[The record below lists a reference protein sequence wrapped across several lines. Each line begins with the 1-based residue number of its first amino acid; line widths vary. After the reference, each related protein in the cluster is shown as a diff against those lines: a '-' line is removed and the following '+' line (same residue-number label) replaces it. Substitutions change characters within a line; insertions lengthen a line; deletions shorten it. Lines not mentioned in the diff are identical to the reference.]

1 MAEFIPSTAATQLN
15 FGSNSG
21 GTMTTVK
28 ARLTIKRLHPLFVGE
43 VTGIDLTQPIP
54 REDFRTI
61 WDAFNEHQILVF
73 RDQAF
78 DDESQIAFSRNFG
91 ELETMIAHPGNDWN
105 PGHIS
110 VMTNLGKDGNLLP
123 LDHPA
128 MIHRERNEAWHS
140 DSSFK
145 PVAALA
151 SLLAARIVPP
161 VGGNTEFASARAAYE
176 ALSAERKA
184 GLEGLTAVHR
194 ITHPDMN
201 VDDDKGYDEDAKQRH
216 TVTHPLI
223 RTNPVNGRKALYV
236 GSHAQ
241 EIVGMPLKEGRKILD
256 ELTAFCTQPQF
267 VYSHHWRDGDAV
279 MWDNRCTLHRA
290 TSFDKTRYK
299 RKLHRTTIAGKSPDS
314 AFARM
319 PEPRVA

>member
-1 MAEFIPSTAATQLN
+1 MDTLAT
-15 FGSNSG
+15 
-21 GTMTTVK
+21 
-28 ARLTIKRLHPLFVGE
+28 RLTIKRLHPLFVAE
-43 VTGIDLTQPIP
+43 VTGIDLTRPIP
-54 REDFRTI
+54 RDAFRTL
-61 WDAFNEHQILVF
+61 WEAFNEHQVLVF

-110 VMTNLGKDGNLLP
+110 VMTNLGKDGNFLP

-128 MIHRERNEAWHS
+128 MEHRARNEAWHS

-145 PVAALA
+145 PVPALA

-161 VGGNTEFASARAAYE
+161 VGGNTDFASARAAYD
-176 ALSAERKA
+176 ALPEQRKA
-184 GLEGLTAVHR
+184 ELEGVRVLHR
-194 ITHPDMN
+194 MTHRDMDN
-201 VDDDKGYDEDAKQRH
+201 DKGYSDEDKKRH
-216 TVTHPLI
+216 VVTHPLI

-241 EIVGMPLKEGRKILD
+241 EIVGMAPEEGGRILD
-256 ELTAFCTQPQF
+256 QLTAFCTQPQF
-267 VYSHHWRDGDAV
+267 VYSHAWRDGDAV

-290 TSFDKTRYK
+290 TMFDKTRYK
-299 RKLHRTTIAGKSPDS
+299 RKLHRTTIAGRSPES

-319 PEPRVA
+319 PEPHLG

>member
-1 MAEFIPSTAATQLN
+1 METLAT
-15 FGSNSG
+15 
-21 GTMTTVK
+21 
-28 ARLTIKRLHPLFVGE
+28 RLTIKRLHPLFVGE
-43 VTGIDLTQPIP
+43 VTGIDLTQPIT

-61 WDAFNEHQILVF
+61 WNAFNEHQILVF

-78 DDESQIAFSRNFG
+78 DDASQIAFSRRFG
-91 ELETMIAHPGNDWN
+91 DLETMIAHPGNDWN

-110 VMTNLGKDGNLLP
+110 VMTNLGKDGNFLP

-128 MIHRERNEAWHS
+128 MEHRARNEAWHS

-151 SLLAARIVPP
+151 SLLSARIVPP
-161 VGGNTEFASARAAYE
+161 LGGNTDFASARAAYA
-176 ALSAERKA
+176 ALPEQRKA
-184 GLEGLTAVHR
+184 ELDGLVVLHR
-194 ITHPDMN
+194 MTHRDMDN
-201 VDDDKGYDEDAKQRH
+201 DKGYSDTDKKRH
-216 TVTHPLI
+216 VVTHPLI

-241 EIVGMPLKEGRKILD
+241 EIVGMPPDEGAKILD

-290 TSFDKTRYK
+290 TIFDKTEVPRETASDD
-299 RKLHRTTIAGKSPDS
+299 HRGQIARQRLRDD
-314 AFARM
+314 A
-319 PEPRVA
+319 